1 MNPVTAPPPAETATL
16 TPTHTAVRTSR
27 RTPSAAGPEL
37 QGGPAPAGPGPVN
50 PGPVTPGPVSAV
62 TAPRARTRPRTAA
75 FPSAAPL
82 HGDPAAH
89 ADTTAPLAEP
99 GGTGR

>member
-16 TPTHTAVRTSR
+16 TPTHTAVRTPR

-50 PGPVTPGPVSAV
+50 PGPVSAV
-62 TAPRARTRPRTAA
+62 TAARARTRPRTAA

>member
-16 TPTHTAVRTSR
+16 TPPHTAARTPR

-50 PGPVTPGPVSAV
+50 PGPVSAV

-75 FPSAAPL
+75 FPSAAPP
-82 HGDPAAH
+82 HRDPAAH

>member
-16 TPTHTAVRTSR
+16 TPPHTAVRTPR

-37 QGGPAPAGPGPVN
+37 QGGPAPAG
-50 PGPVTPGPVSAV
+50 PGPVSAV

-89 ADTTAPLAEP
+89 ADTTAPLAEL